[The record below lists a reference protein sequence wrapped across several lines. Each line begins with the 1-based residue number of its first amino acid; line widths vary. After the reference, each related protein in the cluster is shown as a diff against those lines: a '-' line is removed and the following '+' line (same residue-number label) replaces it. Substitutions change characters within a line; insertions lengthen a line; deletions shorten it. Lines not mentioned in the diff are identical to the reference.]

1 MQNQPKPTSHFESE
15 TLPSILEILA
25 KQVET
30 LEVEVE
36 VLQSAQARIPL
47 PSLTQVARMRT
58 GTLPVSRHAYLLGRL
73 QRAIV
78 TLENVASDL
87 RIDLEHGYK
96 DPESIDLI
104 EADYNAIESAVTR
117 LLP

>member
-1 MQNQPKPTSHFESE
+1 MNSDFESM

-36 VLQSAQARIPL
+36 VLQTAQAQIPL

-58 GTLPVSRHAYLLGRL
+58 GALPLTRHAYLLGRL

-78 TLENVASDL
+78 MIENVASDL
-87 RIDLEHGYK
+87 RTDLEHGYE
-96 DPESIDLI
+96 DPDRAELV
-104 EADYNAIESAVTR
+104 EADFNAIEAAVTQ
-117 LLP
+117 LIP